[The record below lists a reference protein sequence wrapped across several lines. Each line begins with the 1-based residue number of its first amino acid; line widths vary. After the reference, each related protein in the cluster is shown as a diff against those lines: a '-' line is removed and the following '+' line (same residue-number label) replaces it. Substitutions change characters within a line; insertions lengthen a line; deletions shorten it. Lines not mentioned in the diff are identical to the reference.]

1 MENDSRES
9 PGGGGAVF
17 RTTQWS
23 MVLKAGSEDS
33 RVAADAL
40 EQLCQRYWYPLYA
53 CVRRSGHSHADA
65 ADLTQSFF
73 ARVVEKKT
81 LIGVEPGGAR
91 FRSFLLIAL
100 KHFIIN
106 EWQSANR
113 LKRGGGKQII
123 SLDEKADELYRAEP
137 ADNAT
142 PDKLF
147 EKRWALSVVE
157 TALGKLRAEFVASE
171 KPELFDVLKPAL
183 SGEKL
188 ARGYAEV
195 AADFGL
201 SESAVK
207 VAVHRMR
214 KRFGDLLRGEVAETI
229 QNPGE
234 LEDEVRYLINA
245 LSN

>member
-1 MENDSRES
+1 M
-9 PGGGGAVF
+9 
-17 RTTQWS
+17 
-23 MVLKAGSEDS
+23 
-33 RVAADAL
+33 
-40 EQLCQRYWYPLYA
+40 
-53 CVRRSGHSHADA
+53 
-65 ADLTQSFF
+65 LT
-73 ARVVEKKT
+73 
-81 LIGVEPGGAR
+81 
-91 FRSFLLIAL
+91 AL

-188 ARGYAEV
+188 AKGYAEV

-229 QNPGE
+229 QNPAE

>member
-1 MENDSRES
+1 MAIEASG
-9 PGGGGAVF
+9 PQGGGGVF

-23 MVLKAGSEDS
+23 MVLNAGSDDS
-33 RVAADAL
+33 IVAAAAL

-53 CVRRSGHSHADA
+53 CVRRSGYSHHDA
-65 ADLTQSFF
+65 ADMTQSFF
-73 ARVVEKKT
+73 ARVIEKKT
-81 LIGVEPGGAR
+81 FTGVEPGAAR
-91 FRSFLLIAL
+91 FRSFLLTTL
-100 KHFIIN
+100 KHFMIN

-137 ADNAT
+137 SHNAT

-157 TALGKLRAEFVASE
+157 TGLGKLRAEFVASE
-171 KPELFDVLKPAL
+171 KPALFDMLKPAL
-183 SGEKL
+183 SGEKIE
-188 ARGYAEV
+188 RGYADV
-195 AADFGL
+195 ANEFGL

-207 VAVHRMR
+207 VAVYRMR
-214 KRFGDLLRGEVAETI
+214 KRFGDLLRAEVAETI
-229 QNPGE
+229 RDPADID
-234 LEDEVRYLINA
+234 DEVRYLISA